1 MPRPNRAA
9 PAKRGIVSGPTP
21 SSAVRVAVIIPCHN
35 DGQLAREAVRSTIGS
50 EPSEVVVVDDA
61 STEPATLEALE
72 GLQGEGVRVIR
83 HEHNQGLS
91 AARMTGLQATS
102 APFVF
107 PLDSDDLLAPGALRA
122 LADRLSGDPQ
132 LAVAFGDYE
141 EFGERSR
148 ICRVPPRLDAF
159 RIAYRNQYPVS
170 SMFRRDALSRV
181 GGWRDIAGLV
191 GYEDWHLWMT
201 LGEHGERGVHIGPGK
216 VVLRRRIH
224 GSRMLGDAGR
234 RHREL
239 YRHLRRLHP
248 RLFSEIAAHR
258 ARTDLP
264 RSRRW
269 LYPILYGARPPLAI
283 WSRVIS
289 RSTARARRAPR
300 Q

>member
-1 MPRPNRAA
+1 
-9 PAKRGIVSGPTP
+9 VSSPQPG
-21 SSAVRVAVIIPCHN
+21 SAVRVAVIIPCHN
-35 DGQLAREAVRSTIGS
+35 DGQLALEAVGSTVGQ
-50 EPSEVVVVDDA
+50 EPAEVVVVDDA
-61 STEPATLEALE
+61 STEPATLQALE
-72 GLQGEGVRVIR
+72 GLRREGVPVIR
-83 HEHNQGLS
+83 HELNRGLS

-107 PLDSDDLLAPGALRA
+107 PLDSDDLLAPGALRV

-132 LAVAFGDYE
+132 LSVTFGDYE

-148 ICRVPPRLDAF
+148 ICRVPSSLDAF
-159 RIAYRNQYPVS
+159 RIAYRNEYPVS
-170 SMFRRDALSRV
+170 SMFRRDALERV
-181 GGWRDIAGLV
+181 GGWRDVAGLV

-201 LGEHGERGVHIGPGK
+201 LVEYGARGVHVGPGQI
-216 VVLRRRIH
+216 VLRRRIH

-239 YRHLRRLHP
+239 YEHLRRLHP
-248 RLFSEIAAHR
+248 QLFSEISAHR

-264 RSRRW
+264 MTRRW
-269 LYPILYGARPPLAI
+269 LYPVLYGGRPPLGI
-283 WSRVIS
+283 WGRVIS

>member
-1 MPRPNRAA
+1 MPAPDRAA
-9 PAKRGIVSGPTP
+9 PATPGSVSAPQP
-21 SSAVRVAVIIPCHN
+21 SSAIRVAVIIPCYN
-35 DGQLAREAVRSTIGS
+35 DGQLAREAVRSTIGQ

-61 STEPATLEALE
+61 SNEPATREALD
-72 GLQGEGVRVIR
+72 GLRSEGVRVIR
-83 HEHNQGLS
+83 HEGNQGLS

-107 PLDSDDLLAPGALRA
+107 PLDSDDVLVPGALRA

-132 LAVAFGDYE
+132 LAAAFGDYE

-148 ICRVPPRLDAF
+148 IWRVPPTLDAF
-159 RIAYRNQYPVS
+159 RIAYRNEYPT
-170 SMFRRDALSRV
+170 SMFRRDALTRV
-181 GGWRDIAGLV
+181 GGWRDVAGLV

-201 LGEHGERGVHIGPGK
+201 LVEYGERGMHIGAGQ
-216 VVLRRRIH
+216 VVLRHRVH
-224 GSRMLGDAGR
+224 GSRMLGDAER

-239 YRHLRRLHP
+239 YGHLRRLHP
-248 RLFSEIAAHR
+248 RLFSAIAEHR

-264 RSRRW
+264 RTRRW
-269 LYPILYGARPPLAI
+269 LYPILYGARPPLGI